1 VSTSIVSVTDDKSS
15 EDAAS
20 RINTTENCADAT
32 GRLAVERDGF
42 DASEQQLAPQLPPP
56 TRVGD
61 MLKGRIT

>member
-1 VSTSIVSVTDDKSS
+1 VSTSIVSVTDDNSS

-42 DASEQQLAPQLPPP
+42 DASEQQLPPP
-56 TRVGD
+56 TRVVD